1 MTGPTIGQQLD
12 ATLAN
17 LVTKDD
23 ITDLKAEL
31 KADMAGLK
39 SELKAEMKAFVTHEQ
54 LNTIIK
60 AAVRELVQV
69 INQNTEDLREDLND
83 AGRKIRTKVRDRS
96 GYSADPPP
104 RPFPLALVTS
114 ATPLL
119 PAPGLRSCPSRA
131 P

>member
-17 LVTKDD
+17 LATKDD
-23 ITDLKAEL
+23 IADLKAAMKSDMSGLKSEL

-39 SELKAEMKAFVTHEQ
+39 SELKAFVTHEQ

-83 AGRKIRTKVRDRS
+83 AGIKIRTKVRDRS
-96 GYSADPPP
+96 GYSAE
-104 RPFPLALVTS
+104 
-114 ATPLL
+114 
-119 PAPGLRSCPSRA
+119 
-131 P
+131 

>member
-83 AGRKIRTKVRDRS
+83 AGIKIRTKVRDRS
-96 GYSADPPP
+96 GYS
-104 RPFPLALVTS
+104 S
-114 ATPLL
+114 A
-119 PAPGLRSCPSRA
+119 
-131 P
+131 